1 MKIKNLKDGESI
13 NFTDETGEKVAAKR
27 VGDKVHLRQSG
38 VNAKT
43 TVDYKHYN
51 ESYGKMNASKMSSK
65 EKAKA
70 RALAKADKDAQ
81 PKDKVSLK
89 KAPWEKKK

>member
-1 MKIKNLKDGESI
+1 MTKSYEDHLELKKKGW
-13 NFTDETGEKVAAKR
+13 GHEKPT
-27 VGDKVHLRQSG
+27 S
-38 VNAKT
+38 
-43 TVDYKHYN
+43 

-89 KAPWEKKK
+89 KAPWDKKMKEDF